1 MNISKRKIIY
11 PCLNHSRIV
20 ELIDHPVKREIDQ
33 YLYSLHMV
41 SEKNPANK
49 KDISVDPLVY
59 KIHEEIAHISPV
71 HRDLIESFWNTP
83 VDFSDPNLEINNSP
97 FIVTIDTPMSKIH
110 FLFTMLNINLLV
122 VLEEGIV
129 KGIITKL
136 EFIQKRK
143 SAVL

>member
-1 MNISKRKIIY
+1 M
-11 PCLNHSRIV
+11 
-20 ELIDHPVKREIDQ
+20 KREIDQ
-33 YLYSLHMV
+33 YLYALHMV
-41 SEKNPANK
+41 SEKNPSNK

-59 KIHEEIAHISPV
+59 KIHDEIIQISQV
-71 HRDLIESFWNTP
+71 HKDLIESFWNTP
-83 VDFSDPNLEINNSP
+83 IDFSDPNLEINHSP

-122 VLEEGIV
+122 VLEEGVV